1 MEKFQNTALQELARV
16 NEAPCI
22 SIYLPARISG
32 ANKESD
38 MARLKHLLR
47 EAEARAVA
55 NGTMKPGLLE
65 PAREL
70 VENPEF
76 WKDSRHGLALFLSP
90 GIFKT
95 YRVPVPLTESV
106 KVAEC
111 FDLLP
116 LLSLG
121 LDDATFFLLSL
132 TQNRIRLYKGTHQ
145 EFEEIPLDDSI
156 ASLGGFNR
164 HTEWEEEAQLHSGI
178 SPTHGNRSKENAVF
192 HGTGSVD
199 ERTKDD
205 LRTLFHAVDAA
216 LLQTYGVRS
225 SPLVLAGVS
234 FLQAIYRKTSKHPAI
249 ADEGVHG
256 NPEHMRPEQLHD
268 AAWQAVEPLTCVRKR
283 QALNQLGNLVGTGKT
298 DTTAE
303 GIAAAAVEGR
313 VKALFIPTAASLN
326 SVGPR
331 ENNTAANGEGEVAG
345 GNGEMMR
352 LVGLVLREGGE
363 VFPVAATELPPGAG
377 VAAIMRY

>member
-1 MEKFQNTALQELARV
+1 MEKFQNPALQELARV
-16 NEAPCI
+16 NETPCI

-47 EAEARAVA
+47 EAESRTAA

-70 VENPEF
+70 TENPEF

-90 GIFKT
+90 GVFRT

-121 LDDATFFLLSL
+121 LDDAAFFLLSL
-132 TQNRIRLYKGTHQ
+132 SQNRIRLYKGTHQ
-145 EFEEIPLDDSI
+145 EFEEIPLDDAI
-156 ASLGGFNR
+156 ASLGGFTR
-164 HTEWEEEAQLHSGI
+164 YTEWEEEAQLHSGI
-178 SPTHGNRSKENAVF
+178 SPAHGSRSKENAVF

-205 LRTLFHAVDAA
+205 LRKLFHAVDTA
-216 LLQTYGVRS
+216 LLTTYGVRNG
-225 SPLVLAGVS
+225 PLVLAGVS
-234 FLQAIYRKTSKHPAI
+234 FLQAIYRKVSKHPAI
-249 ADEGVHG
+249 ADDGVHG
-256 NPEHMRPEQLHD
+256 NPEHMRPEQLHH
-268 AAWQAVEPLTCVRKR
+268 AAWQAVEPLAGARKR
-283 QALNQLGNLVGTGKT
+283 QALDQFGNLAGTGKT
-298 DTTAE
+298 ATTAE
-303 GIAAAAVEGR
+303 DIAAAAREGR
-313 VKALFIPTAASLN
+313 VRALFIPTATGLN
-326 SVGPR
+326 STGVR
-331 ENNTAANGEGEVAG
+331 ENNIATDAHAAAG
-345 GNGEMMR
+345 ANGEMMR

-363 VFPVAATELPPGAG
+363 VFPVAASELPPDAG